1 MIDRQQAEQLAA
13 VWARRESQRL
23 GHDCHP
29 NIDEFDLGYVI
40 TSTVPVEAST
50 MPGEANTM
58 PGDLPTTVVDK
69 LTGEVTTWPRVPT
82 DAVAQ
87 MYRRSR
93 PQGPGVPRTVDPASQ
108 LLREIHR
115 LPTPNTAAHLTV
127 GGRLFRAQG
136 AKGDVTLNHHPLLRS
151 YLDEQPAGHLVRGG
165 DRHAELIVVSDVLH
179 HYDHHRA
186 AEGIAPLGM
195 ADAQDIL
202 ETARFEVHRVREP
215 GDPNGGLA
223 DRPCDSCVDTLV
235 DFHVLPWS
243 DRAFTMPW
251 QPDPQPDPVPG
262 RFDPD
267 VAQALVAAGWRPHF
281 GDEIVALSAIR
292 DVGAVRGETSAHP
305 DFPAV
310 LSTLTAFPSLVGAR
324 RGPGEQVWISR
335 FDIRPRQVAHT
346 ADTLADFAAVLGV
359 RLFPIGTERQESIL
373 AVDERGRVFA
383 LDQAGEWFLG
393 DDIDA
398 ALTTLLLGRA
408 PARVRDDG
416 TW

>member
-23 GHDCHP
+23 GHECHHHV
-29 NIDEFDLGYVI
+29 DEFDLGYII
-40 TSTVPVEAST
+40 TSTVPIEART
-50 MPGEANTM
+50 V

-69 LTGEVTTWPRVPT
+69 LTGEVTTWPRVPADT
-82 DAVAQ
+82 VAQ

-93 PQGPGVPRTVDPASQ
+93 PAGLPVPRTVDPASQ
-108 LLREIHR
+108 LLREIRR
-115 LPTPNTAAHLTV
+115 LPTPTTAAHLTV
-127 GGRLFRAQG
+127 EGRLFRAHG
-136 AKGDVTLNHHPLLRS
+136 AKGDVTPNHHPLVRS
-151 YLDEQPAGHLVRGG
+151 YLDGLPPGHLVRGG
-165 DRHAELIVVSDVLH
+165 ERHAELVVVSDVLH

-195 ADAQDIL
+195 ADAKDIL
-202 ETARFEVHRVREP
+202 QTARFEVYRVREP

-223 DRPCDSCVDTLV
+223 DRPCDSCVDMLV
-235 DFHVLPWS
+235 DFNALPWS

-251 QPDPQPDPVPG
+251 QPDPQPDPAPG
-262 RFDPD
+262 RFHPE

-292 DVGAVRGETSAHP
+292 DVGAVRGETSAHA

-310 LSTLTAFPSLVGAR
+310 LATLTAFPSLVGAR

-359 RLFPIGTERQESIL
+359 RLFPIGTERQESIF
-373 AVDERGRVFA
+373 AVDERGRIFA

-393 DDIDA
+393 EDIDA